1 MPFIDHL
8 VAAAQAAAPGAQ
20 VRVTGPTAVEV
31 SGEGT
36 QWIDA
41 AQVEWQT
48 RGQSEESVRAGC
60 DVFVRSMLTASS
72 TPADV
77 PWDALRPLVR
87 PGAWVTA
94 VLSEAGQVRTE
105 DGAPVEGA
113 APLHHVLNELLVLA
127 VAIDRPDSMTV
138 VSEAMVRGWG
148 LPHTGPLFERA
159 LSNLARERT
168 DQTFGWEQV
177 DGVSLLRAE
186 GPQGY
191 ETSWA
196 ALPDMIRGLAA
207 PGEALVML
215 PTRNDLVVVPGT
227 HLRHLEVAL
236 DAVGELYDEAPRR
249 VARPAFVMT
258 PGGLQLWRPP
268 ADQPLRRAQQ
278 LAVAMQ
284 ARTDY
289 QKLRDHVAQT
299 GSPDLVPNV
308 NAAGNDEK
316 VVTYASLPADVIE
329 AGGTV
334 HVPAVVDE
342 VVLVTLDHR
351 TLLVPVDLL
360 QQVCGRLPYSEGLLP
375 LCLAVRTFPTEEQ
388 LQELSARSGMEI
400 TQA

>member
-1 MPFIDHL
+1 
-8 VAAAQAAAPGAQ
+8 
-20 VRVTGPTAVEV
+20 
-31 SGEGT
+31 
-36 QWIDA
+36 
-41 AQVEWQT
+41 
-48 RGQSEESVRAGC
+48 
-60 DVFVRSMLTASS
+60 
-72 TPADV
+72 
-77 PWDALRPLVR
+77 
-87 PGAWVTA
+87 
-94 VLSEAGQVRTE
+94 
-105 DGAPVEGA
+105 
-113 APLHHVLNELLVLA
+113 
-127 VAIDRPDSMTV
+127 
-138 VSEAMVRGWG
+138 
-148 LPHTGPLFERA
+148 
-159 LSNLARERT
+159 
-168 DQTFGWEQV
+168 
-177 DGVSLLRAE
+177 
-186 GPQGY
+186 
-191 ETSWA
+191 
-196 ALPDMIRGLAA
+196 
-207 PGEALVML
+207 ML

-268 ADQPLRRAQQ
+268 ADHPLRRAQQ

-289 QKLRDHVAQT
+289 QELRDHVAQT